1 MDSAILSHKVTSKNC
16 EELST
21 ALNSN
26 ISIKRDAAHL
36 NNAFISH
43 HNTSKSRNDNL
54 EFTKRSNRLGIKRK
68 KFKFFNT
75 TMSKVV
81 PLDCLDNDSLEFAK
95 EPVKLNG
102 NCSPSLIVNE
112 ENEFVT
118 NDCVSLPTIR
128 ILNEENNMHINSS
141 MGNENE
147 IDSDRLR
154 LFTIPYNNEISYNPD
169 AKRNKKGN

>member
-1 MDSAILSHKVTSKNC
+1 MDLANHSHKVTPKNC
-16 EELST
+16 DELST
-21 ALNSN
+21 AFNSN
-26 ISIKRDAAHL
+26 ISFKRDAAHL
-36 NNAFISH
+36 NHDFISN
-43 HNTSKSRNDNL
+43 HNNSKSKSDNL

-95 EPVKLNG
+95 EPEKLNG

-128 ILNEENNMHINSS
+128 ILNENDNTQINSS
-141 MGNENE
+141 IGNENE

-154 LFTIPYNNEISYNPD
+154 LFTIPYRNEISYNPD
-169 AKRNKKGN
+169 AKRNKKGQ

>member
-1 MDSAILSHKVTSKNC
+1 MDSANLSYKVRPQKY

-26 ISIKRDAAHL
+26 ISFKKDAANL
-36 NNAFISH
+36 NHDFTSN
-43 HNTSKSRNDNL
+43 HNNSKSKSDNL

-95 EPVKLNG
+95 DPVKLNG
-102 NCSPSLIVNE
+102 NYSPSLIVNE
-112 ENEFVT
+112 ENEFTT
-118 NDCVSLPTIR
+118 NDCVLLPTIR
-128 ILNEENNMHINSS
+128 ILNDKGDTHNNSLI
-141 MGNENE
+141 GNDNE
-147 IDSDRLR
+147 IDNDRVR
-154 LFTIPYNNEISYNPD
+154 LFTLPHHQEISYNPD
-169 AKRNKKGN
+169 AKRNKKGK